1 MSSVK
6 HRSGE
11 LWVLMQ
17 ARRLGGRRNPL
28 RRSTDRIETALLW
41 CTLVAALLLI
51 PVGAAVGTG
60 VQNSLDASA
69 ARQRAVLH
77 QVQARTL
84 ESSERQVPA
93 VQGDVLSQVPVSYVD
108 PQGVEQRRMTSVVI
122 GTKAGAEVTIWLDR
136 SGNIVRAPLATSD
149 SAAFG
154 GTAGVFT
161 VFGGWLLLWGLF
173 GLAGVPLD
181 RRRSRE
187 WDAEW
192 LAIAPRWSRGQK

>member
-108 PQGVEQRRMTSVVI
+108 PRGAEQRRMTSVVI

-136 SGNIVRAPLATSD
+136 SGNIVTAPLSKSD

-154 GTAGVFT
+154 GTAGFFT
-161 VFGGWLLLWGLF
+161 VLGGWLALWGVF
-173 GLAGVPLD
+173 NLARVPLN